1 VFRDFWQDW
10 LIFAA
15 ATVFCVMGARIVAL
29 PLGAH
34 VDGML
39 LAQIAMTIMLFP
51 LAARLVAWID
61 RKRGT
66 ER

>member
-1 VFRDFWQDW
+1 
-10 LIFAA
+10 
-15 ATVFCVMGARIVAL
+15 MGARIVAL